1 MQSSMM
7 CGGES
12 GKPGATARSG
22 ARGIRGAVLDGGVK
36 EPRDDIALLVLRL
49 PDRARVEDSEIRTL
63 LPRDPHAAS
72 LARERIAE
80 LEPLL
85 GRVLFGSV
93 RLLVSELVTNSVRHS
108 HAGVEDPV
116 GLRVAVFADRLRVEV
131 SDHGTGFQRRV
142 PAPERGS
149 GSGWGLY
156 LVDQLAD
163 RWGVDRDEA
172 VHVWFEIDRD

>member
-1 MQSSMM
+1 
-7 CGGES
+7 
-12 GKPGATARSG
+12 
-22 ARGIRGAVLDGGVK
+22 
-36 EPRDDIALLVLRL
+36 
-49 PDRARVEDSEIRTL
+49 VEDSEIRTL

-72 LARERIAE
+72 VARERIAE